1 MAYSRIRPRRGTAY
15 EWSTINPILEEGEW
29 GVEVPDTG
37 IGTGFSKFKIG
48 SGDKHWNDLEYA
60 FDGTAAASINGG
72 GVNEF
77 HVIQLRAGSTATWTE
92 FNPILNNNELTYDTT
107 KRAFKVG
114 NGEDVWT
121 DLPYTNAGSLVD
133 DLFDLGNEDGVD
145 EIHSVSDRDAI
156 VEQIETLDYPDHIV
170 PQPHP
175 EPDPGEGGEDS
186 PTDPDAPSDGEG
198 GDSDP
203 EATIDDLIDPEVTG
217 DDDSDLEDPS
227 IDLDGGNP

>member
-60 FDGTAAASINGG
+60 FDGTAAASIDGG

-77 HVIQLRAGSTATWTE
+77 HIIQIRAGSTATWME
-92 FNPILNNNELTYDTT
+92 FDPIINRNEITYDTT
-107 KRAFKVG
+107 KNAFKVG

-121 DLPYTNAGSLVD
+121 DLPYINSGSLVD
-133 DLFDLGNEDGVD
+133 DLFDFGNEDGVD
-145 EIHSVSDRDAI
+145 EIYSVADRNAM
-156 VEQIETLDYPDHIV
+156 EGQIEDLDDYPDHIV
-170 PQPHP
+170 PQP
-175 EPDPGEGGEDS
+175 EPVESGEE
-186 PTDPDAPSDGEG
+186 E
-198 GDSDP
+198 P
-203 EATIDDLIDPEVTG
+203 EATVDDLIDPEEEQPELEPEPE
-217 DDDSDLEDPS
+217 DSEEP
-227 IDLDGGNP
+227 IDLG

>member
-77 HVIQLRAGSTATWTE
+77 HVIQLRAGSTATWNE
-92 FNPILNNNELTYDTT
+92 FNPIINKNEIVYDTT
-107 KRAFKVG
+107 KNAFKVG
-114 NGEDVWT
+114 NGEDTWS
-121 DLPYTNAGSLVD
+121 DIPYTNSGSLVD
-133 DLFDLGNEDGVD
+133 DLFDFGNEDGAD
-145 EIHSVSDRDAI
+145 EIYSAADRTDI
-156 VEQIETLDYPDHIV
+156 EGQIENLDYPDHII
-170 PQPHP
+170 PQSN
-175 EPDPGEGGEDS
+175 EESEDTSDDGGNEDS
-186 PTDPDAPSDGEG
+186 
-198 GDSDP
+198 
-203 EATIDDLIDPEVTG
+203 EATIDDLVDPDVT
-217 DDDSDLEDPS
+217 DDNSIEDSE
-227 IDLDGGNP
+227 NP